1 MSTYS
6 HAKYLVIT
14 NIDILPIILS
24 YVDKKSLLSSSLVS
38 HYFNTVSTKIL
49 YSKVNLKNV
58 KNVDSFLHTLDRTTH
73 YNLYNTI
80 HTNEY
85 LVNNIHSIT
94 MDSPNL
100 AYLSGEKLSK
110 CISEC
115 RKLKEVIIGNCTLSQ
130 SIIISITLL
139 ENLNILK
146 FKRCTIINNNLL
158 NYLISGLCNDENFNM
173 ANIIKTI
180 TSTTT
185 TTINTIPTQKNKL
198 KNIIAKKVL
207 HTRSSSSGSINSNT
221 ISSEITTIQ
230 NNDDSI
236 YLSKL
241 TKLTHLTIDIQ
252 PSCPQQLIILLI
264 QQNKNLKSLDLL
276 FQGLDESLL
285 IITQISNN
293 LEYLNITENKNLS
306 EKTVFQLIKNCF
318 FKSDSIDNDDDN
330 NNNYCRLKKLT
341 IDYGPFSEK
350 FLFSLSNL
358 CKTQRK
364 ISITQQPEEPET
376 DYPGVD
382 LVFTN
387 DSLEILLDNC
397 KNIGQILNTF
407 YLNMDVD
414 NSDIINPNRIE
425 ELILNRIN
433 ISSDNLNLICE
444 NFDFKIFKLQNLLK
458 RGNRLTKR
466 IILDNIILLSNLEYL
481 FVTDDDDDDDKNNLE
496 QLNYND
502 FNELAQN
509 CPNMVQIYW
518 NHKQFIDKFKIP
530 SKFIQVVDNNI
541 WKNF

>member
-130 SIIISITLL
+130 
-139 ENLNILK
+139 K
-146 FKRCTIINNNLL
+146 
-158 NYLISGLCNDENFNM
+158 
-173 ANIIKTI
+173 
-180 TSTTT
+180 
-185 TTINTIPTQKNKL
+185 
-198 KNIIAKKVL
+198 
-207 HTRSSSSGSINSNT
+207 
-221 ISSEITTIQ
+221 
-230 NNDDSI
+230 
-236 YLSKL
+236 
-241 TKLTHLTIDIQ
+241 
-252 PSCPQQLIILLI
+252 
-264 QQNKNLKSLDLL
+264 
-276 FQGLDESLL
+276 
-285 IITQISNN
+285 
-293 LEYLNITENKNLS
+293 
-306 EKTVFQLIKNCF
+306 
-318 FKSDSIDNDDDN
+318 
-330 NNNYCRLKKLT
+330 
-341 IDYGPFSEK
+341 K

-433 ISSDNLNLICE
+433 ISSDNLNLIC
-444 NFDFKIFKLQNLLK
+444 
-458 RGNRLTKR
+458 
-466 IILDNIILLSNLEYL
+466 
-481 FVTDDDDDDDKNNLE
+481 
-496 QLNYND
+496 
-502 FNELAQN
+502 
-509 CPNMVQIYW
+509 
-518 NHKQFIDKFKIP
+518 
-530 SKFIQVVDNNI
+530 
-541 WKNF
+541 

>member
-100 AYLSGEKLSK
+100 AYLSG
-110 CISEC
+110 
-115 RKLKEVIIGNCTLSQ
+115 
-130 SIIISITLL
+130 
-139 ENLNILK
+139 
-146 FKRCTIINNNLL
+146 
-158 NYLISGLCNDENFNM
+158 LCNDENFNM
-173 ANIIKTI
+173 PNIIKTI

>member
-130 SIIISITLL
+130 S
-139 ENLNILK
+139 
-146 FKRCTIINNNLL
+146 
-158 NYLISGLCNDENFNM
+158 LCNDENFNM

-198 KNIIAKKVL
+198 KNIIAKK
-207 HTRSSSSGSINSNT
+207 
-221 ISSEITTIQ
+221 
-230 NNDDSI
+230 I
-236 YLSKL
+236 YFFK
-241 TKLTHLTIDIQ
+241 
-252 PSCPQQLIILLI
+252 
-264 QQNKNLKSLDLL
+264 
-276 FQGLDESLL
+276 
-285 IITQISNN
+285 
-293 LEYLNITENKNLS
+293 NKNLS

-382 LVFTN
+382 L
-387 DSLEILLDNC
+387 
-397 KNIGQILNTF
+397 K
-407 YLNMDVD
+407 YYW
-414 NSDIINPNRIE
+414 IIVKT
-425 ELILNRIN
+425 LV
-433 ISSDNLNLICE
+433 
-444 NFDFKIFKLQNLLK
+444 K
-458 RGNRLTKR
+458 
-466 IILDNIILLSNLEYL
+466 Y
-481 FVTDDDDDDDKNNLE
+481 
-496 QLNYND
+496 
-502 FNELAQN
+502 
-509 CPNMVQIYW
+509 
-518 NHKQFIDKFKIP
+518 
-530 SKFIQVVDNNI
+530 
-541 WKNF
+541 